1 MIDAARPTH
10 TGLCDDDG
18 GPEDAASEV
27 ESKGSE
33 HPGLRING
41 ERPRWVESST
51 ERAKTSVFSGFRDI
65 GDMFKER
72 HSELRLERHPKKA

>member
-51 ERAKTSVFSGFRDI
+51 ERAKTSVFGAPQRVKTRKTS
-65 GDMFKER
+65 KR
-72 HSELRLERHPKKA
+72 HEKT